1 MIFSFHIFKII
12 QLAMLLIWCLR
23 FRPSLRWCLV
33 AASIPALSLF
43 IPGSYESGDFTAHI
57 VRTMDLTSSLQRG
70 IFPVR
75 WAWLLNSGYGYPLF
89 SFFASL
95 PYYVLS
101 AIRLVGTSYVLGMK
115 LYLALV
121 YLVAVG
127 SMWFCAKAVFSHEKN
142 SKVMATI
149 SAVLY
154 AFTPYMLI
162 NLEFRA
168 AMGELTG
175 FALFPLLVFAVLR
188 ERRVLFCFVLSALI
202 LSHPGITLLGVPWI
216 FVLIILLKKVRIF
229 ALPAILAGGL
239 VSSYLIPSLLE
250 ARYTEQVITAQ
261 TVWWNAKTFQPIS
274 YLFWSPWRFGFLLQG
289 HQGEVAYGPG
299 AAQWGFLAVSI
310 YLFVKKKFS
319 RQNARIFLA
328 LGMITILGLFM
339 MLPYSATIWNFVPLI
354 KKLQFPTRIMLYP
367 TFSLALIGGYVFA
380 TLGFKKLFFHIIL
393 FLCLGW
399 TVLNWSHR
407 AYKVN
412 IDDDYLRSHM
422 STDSFQFE
430 HLPEAM
436 PVLKQNGITPRIRS
450 FSIQGNHMTAKA
462 DIVDPTNK
470 KYIVD
475 VQQDSVF
482 QENTLFFPGWIALV
496 DGRERD
502 LTIAQNGT
510 MLVLLHPGETTLEF
524 MFTNTPIREW
534 SNRISA
540 ISLGVVSIWVYLQ
553 YCRKEKAR
561 MI

>member
-1 MIFSFHIFKII
+1 VIFSFHIFKII
-12 QLAMLLIWCLR
+12 QLAMLLAWCFR

-33 AASIPALSLF
+33 AASIPTLSLF

-57 VRTMDLTSSLQRG
+57 VRTMDLVSSLERG

-89 SFFASL
+89 SFFPAL

-101 AIRLVGTSYVLGMK
+101 AIHLAGTSYIFGMK

-127 SMWFCAKAVFSHEKN
+127 SMWYCAEALFSHNKQ
-142 SKVMATI
+142 SKIIATI
-149 SAVLY
+149 SAALY

-202 LSHPGITLLGVPWI
+202 LSHPGVTLLGVPWI
-216 FVLIILLKKVRIF
+216 FLLIVLLKKVRIF
-229 ALPAILAGGL
+229 ALPIALSGGL

-250 ARYTEQVITAQ
+250 AKYTEQAITAQ

-274 YLFWSPWRFGFLLQG
+274 WLFWSPWRFGFLLQG

-299 AAQWGFLAVSI
+299 IAQWGFFAVSL
-310 YLFVKKKFS
+310 YLLIKKKLS
-319 RQNARIFLA
+319 GHNTRIFLA
-328 LGMITILGLFM
+328 LVILALLGIFM
-339 MLPYSATIWNFVPLI
+339 MLPYSANIWNFVPLI
-354 KKLQFPTRIMLYP
+354 RKLQFPTRIMFYP
-367 TFSLALIGGYVFA
+367 TFSLALIGGYVLVIFG
-380 TLGFKKLFFHIIL
+380 LKKLLFRVTL

-407 AYKVN
+407 AYRVT
-412 IDDDYLRSHM
+412 IDDSYLRSRM
-422 STDSFQFE
+422 STESFQFE

-436 PVLKQNGITPRIRS
+436 PVLKQGEITPRTS
-450 FSIQGNHMTAKA
+450 AFSLRDSAMTAKA
-462 DIVDPTNK
+462 DIVEPTKK
-470 KYIVD
+470 KYIIH
-475 VQQDSVF
+475 VQRDSLF

-496 DGRERD
+496 DGRERLLNIEQD
-502 LTIAQNGT
+502 GT
-510 MLVLLHPGETTLEF
+510 MVVLLQPGDTTLEF
-524 MFTNTPIREW
+524 IFTNTPIREW
-534 SNRISA
+534 SNRISMM
-540 ISLGVVSIWVYLQ
+540 SLGVVIVWVYLQ
-553 YCRKEKAR
+553 FKTVERKRHA
-561 MI
+561 

>member
-12 QLAMLLIWCLR
+12 QLAMLLIWCFR

-33 AASIPALSLF
+33 AAAIPALSLF

-57 VRTMDLTSSLQRG
+57 VRTMDLVSSLQHG

-101 AIRLVGTSYVLGMK
+101 AIYLAGTSYVFGMK

-121 YLVAVG
+121 YLFAVG
-127 SMWFCAKAVFSHEKN
+127 SMWFCASAIFAQEKQ
-142 SKVMATI
+142 SKVIATI

-188 ERRVLFCFVLSALI
+188 ERRVLFCFTLTALI

-216 FVLIILLKKVRIF
+216 ILLIILLKKVRMF
-229 ALPAILAGGL
+229 ALPIALAGGL
-239 VSSYLIPSLLE
+239 VSSYLIPSLVE
-250 ARYTEQVITAQ
+250 AKFTEQAVTAQ
-261 TVWWNAKTFQPIS
+261 TVWWNTKTFQPIS

-299 AAQWGFLAVSI
+299 VAQWGFFAISI
-310 YLFVKKKFS
+310 YLFVKKKLS
-319 RQNARIFLA
+319 QHNTRIFLA
-328 LGMITILGLFM
+328 LGLLTLLGLFM
-339 MLPYSATIWNFVPLI
+339 MLPYSANVWNSVPLI
-354 KKLQFPTRIMLYP
+354 RKLQFPTRIMFYP
-367 TFSLALIGGYVFA
+367 TFSLALIGGYVFV
-380 TLGFKKLFFHIIL
+380 TLGFKKLFFHAML

-407 AYKVN
+407 AYRIN

-422 STDSFQFE
+422 STESFQFE

-436 PVLKQNGITPRIRS
+436 PVLKQNGITPRTS
-450 FSIQGNHMTAKA
+450 AFSIQDGRMTAKA
-462 DIVDPTNK
+462 EIVEPIIR

-475 VQQDSVF
+475 VQRDSVF
-482 QENTLFFPGWIALV
+482 QENTLFFPGWIAIV

-510 MLVLLHPGETTLEF
+510 MLVSLHPGETSLEF
-524 MFTNTPIREW
+524 IFTNTPIREW

-540 ISLGVVSIWVYLQ
+540 IFLGIVTVWVYLQ
-553 YCRKEKAR
+553 FKTVERKRHA
-561 MI
+561 